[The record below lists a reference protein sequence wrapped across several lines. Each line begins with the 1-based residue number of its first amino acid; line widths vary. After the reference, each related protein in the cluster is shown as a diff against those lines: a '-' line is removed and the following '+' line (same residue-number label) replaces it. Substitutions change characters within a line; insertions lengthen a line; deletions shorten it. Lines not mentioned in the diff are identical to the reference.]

1 MFNMLKF
8 FPRDD
13 MLYIARVYSYGP
25 ESVCHKSLF
34 YKTGMN
40 GLIWFSAWRLL
51 STSPTL
57 CFKEI
62 QVSTKIRVYFPLELF
77 SKLWTWKMIRHG
89 ISIVKRAINLAR

>member
-1 MFNMLKF
+1 
-8 FPRDD
+8 
-13 MLYIARVYSYGP
+13 
-25 ESVCHKSLF
+25 
-34 YKTGMN
+34 MN

-62 QVSTKIRVYFPLELF
+62 QVSTKIRVSFPLELF

-89 ISIVKRAINLAR
+89 ISIVKRAINLAREIILYYVCFYLQVNKDE

>member
-1 MFNMLKF
+1 
-8 FPRDD
+8 
-13 MLYIARVYSYGP
+13 
-25 ESVCHKSLF
+25 
-34 YKTGMN
+34 MN

-77 SKLWTWKMIRHG
+77 RKLWTWKMIRHG
-89 ISIVKRAINLAR
+89 ISIVKRAINLAREIILYYVCFYLQVNKDE